1 MQNKMMFVDVLYQNI
16 YKKEL
21 ENTKR
26 VTRTRK
32 SKKNRRHNGKKKN
45 QRRTNNVLQNIIPVN
60 ISVNW
65 FTLWRKYHDSP
76 VATLLKYKTHNG
88 KSTID
93 PSNNNRIYVIRD

>member
-1 MQNKMMFVDVLYQNI
+1 MMFVDVLYQNI
-16 YKKEL
+16 YKTEL

-26 VTRTRK
+26 VTRTSK
-32 SKKNRRHNGKKKN
+32 SKKNRRHNGQKKTKK
-45 QRRTNNVLQNIIPVN
+45 QRRTNNVQQNIITVN

-76 VATLLKYKTHNG
+76 VASLLKYATHNR

-93 PSNNNRIYVIRD
+93 PPNNNRIYVIRV